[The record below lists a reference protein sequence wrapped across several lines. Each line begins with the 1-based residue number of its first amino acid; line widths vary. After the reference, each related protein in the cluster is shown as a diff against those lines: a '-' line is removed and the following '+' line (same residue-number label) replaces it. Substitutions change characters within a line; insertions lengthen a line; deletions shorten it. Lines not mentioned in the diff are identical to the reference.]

1 MIHREFRSVTAAAER
16 DEDSFIVCMKKF
28 QCEEEEEWMCK
39 KQIIIRFFLRVMIY
53 ITRKQRNKSCKST
66 TYYKF
71 PDE

>member
-39 KQIIIRFFLRVMIY
+39 KTDYHQIFSQSYDL
-53 ITRKQRNKSCKST
+53 
-66 TYYKF
+66 YYEKTKK
-71 PDE
+71 